1 MNKPFL
7 DPQVKALL
15 EVGFIKL
22 IDVIFL
28 LSWIAVLVTA
38 IVFWYVDSVTLLRLL
53 TLAFLQGSIVSA
65 WLVVLAYR
73 TCYQVIM
80 ARSDINTMPDAA
92 AKLAI
97 AYKAK

>member
-1 MNKPFL
+1 MKPLL

-15 EVGFIKL
+15 EVGFIKF
-22 IDVIFL
+22 IDVVFL
-28 LSWIAVLVTA
+28 LSWIAAIVAA
-38 IVFWYVDSVTLLRLL
+38 IVFSRADNITRLL
-53 TLAFLQGSIVSA
+53 TLLFAQCAIIGA

>member
-7 DPQVKALL
+7 DPQVRALF
-15 EVGFIKL
+15 EVGFIRL
-22 IDVIFL
+22 IDFIFL
-28 LSWIAVLVTA
+28 LSWIAVLATA
-38 IVFWYVDSVTLLRLL
+38 SIFWYVDGLTVPRFL
-53 TLAFLQGSIVSA
+53 TLVFLQGSIVGA
-65 WLVVLAYR
+65 WLIVLTYR
-73 TCYQVIM
+73 TCYHVIM